1 MSELHDRGGW
11 PVMNGD
17 ESEQEKRRKE
27 KIRDKMKPLGHD
39 KERGKA
45 EEK

>member
-11 PVMNGD
+11 PK
-17 ESEQEKRRKE
+17 ESEKEKRRKE